1 MVGTQPCYAWG
12 RVGTGTGTGT
22 GAGTGTGSGTGTGTS
37 AGTGTDA
44 GTGAGTG
51 TVSSIPATVSSSVV
65 LWLEGPPLP
74 PESTCVGDGVRPC

>member
-22 GAGTGTGSGTGTGTS
+22 GSGTGTSTGAG
-37 AGTGTDA
+37 AGTDT

-51 TVSSIPATVSSSVV
+51 TMSSLPATVSSSVV

-74 PESTCVGDGVRPC
+74 PEGTCVCDGVRPC